1 MHKKT
6 RSNYWVWGLGVI
18 VCLMI
23 IPIHRF
29 TQYIFFLTQ
38 ESKRILIITM
48 NGSGGHIATAKSLS
62 NNLNH
67 KYEIDMVPIDFA
79 TSSIY
84 DDFIMPHPIVRACY
98 NLVACLQWE
107 MSATLYHLFSKKL
120 NRILSFSRYECV
132 ICVTPWLIPTIIKL
146 LDHLKLNTPL
156 IIIPTD
162 LHDPLTLYSKIPIGS
177 YWFYPGSSRA
187 TYLLGSDRLMQQAE
201 SLGIKSVVPI
211 SGMVIDKKFTTKT
224 TPKSLIRK
232 DLGIPSDAKVVLF
245 LFGSCAS
252 LEMVDLAKIMQ
263 QHPDYYCVF
272 ICGKSASVKAKIEL
286 LDKDKKYRVLGFVNN
301 VDQWMQ
307 AADVCVGKPGPGII
321 SECTSSFLPIV
332 VKGGFDV
339 MLQEKYNV
347 EYITSK
353 QIGKVLKDWNELPQA
368 VTDIISNKE
377 KYAEVFAA
385 IPKNNALEE
394 ACDYIESVSK

>member
-1 MHKKT
+1 MTGGHMASAKT
-6 RSNYWVWGLGVI
+6 IARGLRDRGIHSDIIDIDHYCDPFDILISPSEEVVRRKIGRLLFNIMAPTLWNYATVLGLPSVI
-18 VCLMI
+18 LL
-23 IPIHRF
+23 H
-29 TQYIFFLTQ
+29 
-38 ESKRILIITM
+38 RIL
-48 NGSGGHIATAKSLS
+48 
-62 NNLNH
+62 LNH
-67 KYEIDMVPIDFA
+67 NYE
-79 TSSIY
+79 
-84 DDFIMPHPIVRACY
+84 FII
-98 NLVACLQWE
+98 
-107 MSATLYHLFSKKL
+107 S
-120 NRILSFSRYECV
+120 
-132 ICVTPWLIPTIIKL
+132 VTPHSSQIISRLIKNTH
-146 LDHLKLNTPL
+146 LDIPFFV
-156 IIIPTD
+156 IPTD
-162 LHDPLTLYSKIPIGS
+162 IADPIGTRFYFNRKQ
-177 YWFYPGSSRA
+177 YWFGSSKDTNT
-187 TYLLGSDRLMQQAE
+187 TYLLGSDRLRQQAE
-201 SLGIKSVVPI
+201 SLGIKSIVPI
-211 SGMVIDKKFTTKT
+211 SGMVIDKKFSTKT

-263 QHPDYYCVF
+263 QHPEYYCVF

-321 SECTSSFLPIV
+321 SECTSSCLPIV

-347 EYITSK
+347 EYITTK

-385 IPKNNALEE
+385 IPRNKALEE
-394 ACDYIESVSK
+394 VCEYIERVVHKNPDKI